1 LKEGPV
7 APRRILVVED
17 APVIAMAL
25 QDMLE
30 DLGHEVVGPIGNM
43 AVALEMAAAEAL
55 DAAVIDIN
63 IRGGKI
69 YPVARSLDARGIPF
83 LLVSGYADRSLP
95 PDLIDRPRLEK
106 PYTKEAIERQ
116 LRLLF
121 DA

>member
-1 LKEGPV
+1 MSQSPI

-17 APVIAMAL
+17 APVIALAL
-25 QDMLE
+25 QDMLV
-30 DLGHEVVGPIGNM
+30 DLGYEVVGPSGNM
-43 AVALEMAAAEAL
+43 GVALELAAAEPL

-69 YPVARSLDARGIPF
+69 YSVARSLDARHIPF

-106 PYTKEAIERQ
+106 PYTQEALQRQ
-116 LRLLF
+116 LDMLLRP
-121 DA
+121 